1 MTPARRSFIR
11 FGPAWLFAAGIA
23 LAHLAA
29 AQAQYPVRPVRLIV
43 PYPPGGSTDLL
54 GRTIGERLAEALG
67 QQVVVDNRGGAST
80 MIGAE
85 IAARAPA
92 DGYTLLVATVT
103 TLAVNPMLYRKLAYD
118 PERDFEPVSMLATQ
132 PYILAVHPSIP
143 ATTVPQLIAYA
154 KSMPNKLTSA
164 SAGYATGTYL
174 AGEMFMYLA
183 GVRFTQVP
191 YKGTGPAITDLL
203 GGHVSMTFS
212 GVTSVRPHVLSGKL
226 RALAVTTARRSAAAP
241 EIPTIAEMGVAGYE
255 TNTWNSLVVP
265 RGTPPAIVARLNRE
279 VNAGLNRADVR
290 DRLREQGA
298 DPDPGTPEQL
308 RKHVR
313 AETERFGKLIKAVG
327 LKVQ

>member
-1 MTPARRSFIR
+1 MLLSGAM
-11 FGPAWLFAAGIA
+11 
-23 LAHLAA
+23 LAPPQTAT
-29 AQAQYPVRPVRLIV
+29 AQGSYPMRPVRLIV

-54 GRTIGERLAEALG
+54 GRTVGERLADAFG
-67 QQVVVDNRGGAST
+67 QQVVIDNRGGAST
-80 MIGAE
+80 VIGAE

-103 TLAVNPMLYRKLAYD
+103 TLAVNPVLYRKLPYD
-118 PERDFEPVSMLATQ
+118 PVRDFEPVSMLASQ
-132 PYILAVHPSIP
+132 PYILAVHPSVP
-143 ATTVPQLIAYA
+143 ATTVPQFIAHA
-154 KSMPNKLTSA
+154 KAAPNKLTSA
-164 SAGYATGTYL
+164 SAGFATGTYL
-174 AGEMFMYLA
+174 AGEMFMHLA

-212 GVTSVRPHVLSGKL
+212 GITSVRPHVLSGKL
-226 RALAVTTARRSAAAP
+226 RALGVTTARRSAAAP
-241 EIPTIAEMGVAGYE
+241 ELPTIAEMGVTGYE

-265 RGTPPAIVARLNRE
+265 RGTPPAIIARLNKE
-279 VNAGLNRADVR
+279 VVAGLNRADVR

-308 RKHVR
+308 RTHVR
-313 AETERFGKLIKAVG
+313 TEIERFSKLIKAVG

>member
-1 MTPARRSFIR
+1 MTSPTPPSLLCA
-11 FGPAWLFAAGIA
+11 GLFAFAGIA
-23 LAHLAA
+23 C
-29 AQAQYPVRPVRLIV
+29 AQSNYPLRPVRLIV

-54 GRTIGERLAEALG
+54 GRTVGERLAEAFG
-67 QQVVVDNRGGAST
+67 QQVVIDNRGGAST

-85 IAARAPA
+85 IAAHAPA

-103 TLAVNPMLYRKLAYD
+103 TLAVNPVLYRRLPYD
-118 PERDFEPVSMLATQ
+118 PVRDFEPVSMLASQ
-132 PYILAVHPSIP
+132 PYILAVHPSVP
-143 ATTVPQLIAYA
+143 ASTVPQLIAYA

-164 SAGYATGTYL
+164 SAGFATGTYL

-226 RALAVTTARRSAAAP
+226 RALGVTTARRSAAAP
-241 EIPTIAEMGVAGYE
+241 EVPTIAEMGVVGYE

-265 RGTPPAIVARLNRE
+265 RGTSPAIIKRLNAE
-279 VNAGLNRADVR
+279 VIAGLNRPDVR

-308 RKHVR
+308 RNHVR
-313 AETERFGKLIKAVG
+313 AETERFAQLIKAVG